1 MTLGE
6 YREPGPRR
14 SAAVTAIAVVLKR
27 DLYVC
32 GDRAR
37 IVAGHV
43 LDAALDELERA
54 ATTPGAS

>member
-1 MTLGE
+1 MTLDE
-6 YREPGPRR
+6 YRQPGPRR
-14 SAAVTAIAVVLKR
+14 SAAATAIAVVLKR

-43 LDAALDELERA
+43 LDATLDELERA
-54 ATTPGAS
+54 TTPGAA